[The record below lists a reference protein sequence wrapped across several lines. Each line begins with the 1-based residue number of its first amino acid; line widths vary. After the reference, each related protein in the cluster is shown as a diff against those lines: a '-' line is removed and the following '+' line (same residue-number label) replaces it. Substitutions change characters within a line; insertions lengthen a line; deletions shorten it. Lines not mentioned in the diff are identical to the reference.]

1 MKTNLITFGID
12 VVSYKEKSRK
22 KSRIYSLVILGDNHI
37 EKHNKL
43 NSRNLLRKIRDIK
56 PDYIAIDNIFEL
68 APNASGIIKFLNVIP
83 PTSLLVQVTGNPRT
97 GMEKLTHLI
106 TKHNLRRD
114 LSFQYNSQK
123 LSAIETAEVVAKLCE
138 RLVGHVVVAFEE
150 EVKINVAR
158 KKSHGRG
165 GWSAPRYERISR
177 TAVQHAATEVEN
189 ILKEYELEFN
199 LFKYPHKRVYFARLE
214 KSAIIPIESKIKP
227 LTTDLVRVSLQRVTK
242 STLDFQPLDVSLAP
256 SSKSLKNVILGL
268 DPGTTTGIA
277 ILDCNRGNVLYL
289 GSKRECGIS
298 EIIRIST
305 KYGKVGCVAAD
316 VIPAPATVERVAKI
330 TGAKLITPNT
340 LVTAAQKRE
349 YLQDYRDLTVN
360 YGHLNSH
367 ERDALFGA
375 LKGYNLLKP
384 QFEKIRRTLEESYP
398 DKIQNIP
405 EIQRLV
411 LAGNSITNAIQLIKS
426 KEESKSTEVR
436 GADLE
441 HLVSSLKH
449 ENLQWQAKFE
459 TISDEMHKLDQEVKY
474 WRDKSRSYNQE
485 VKRINRL
492 LEKSKLRNS
501 NQARGKIQ
509 DAVAREVGGVKE
521 ENLTLRKLM
530 KKNKEE
536 IRKLKE
542 IKSFWVQG
550 HEFPLKPLQSFS
562 DLAIRDTKRN
572 YGLHE
577 GDIVLVLDPSGGGA
591 QTALKLIDAGIR
603 GVIMPEGKAKFS
615 DQATRE
621 FKDNC
626 VPILKLP
633 LKEYSKRKRNI
644 EGRPLELWVYDEL
657 YLTDISVKEEIRK
670 QELKL
675 QERLRRKRMSILIE
689 MKLASKK
696 PDIGSFNLEGILND
710 FKEEYIAMY
719 ESEYQLGA
727 NGWDEEEE

>member
-1 MKTNLITFGID
+1 
-12 VVSYKEKSRK
+12 
-22 KSRIYSLVILGDNHI
+22 
-37 EKHNKL
+37 
-43 NSRNLLRKIRDIK
+43 
-56 PDYIAIDNIFEL
+56 
-68 APNASGIIKFLNVIP
+68 
-83 PTSLLVQVTGNPRT
+83 
-97 GMEKLTHLI
+97 
-106 TKHNLRRD
+106 
-114 LSFQYNSQK
+114 
-123 LSAIETAEVVAKLCE
+123 
-138 RLVGHVVVAFEE
+138 
-150 EVKINVAR
+150 
-158 KKSHGRG
+158 
-165 GWSAPRYERISR
+165 
-177 TAVQHAATEVEN
+177 
-189 ILKEYELEFN
+189 
-199 LFKYPHKRVYFARLE
+199 
-214 KSAIIPIESKIKP
+214 
-227 LTTDLVRVSLQRVTK
+227 SLQRVTK
-242 STLDFQPLDVSLAP
+242 STLDFQPLDVALAP
-256 SSKSLKNVILGL
+256 SSKALKNVILGL

-298 EIIRIST
+298 EIIRTST

-316 VIPAPATVERVAKI
+316 VVPAPATVERVAKI

-340 LVTAAQKRE
+340 LATAAQKRE

-367 ERDALFGA
+367 ERDALFAA

-384 QFEKIRRTLEESYP
+384 QFEKIQRIIEESHP
-398 DKIQNIP
+398 KTIRNIS

-411 LAGNSITNAIQLIKS
+411 LAGNSITNAIQLIQS
-426 KEESKSTEVR
+426 REESQTTDMKEV
-436 GADLE
+436 DLK
-441 HLVSSLKH
+441 HLVNSLKH
-449 ENLQWQAKFE
+449 ENIQWQAKFE
-459 TISDEMHKLDQEVKY
+459 TSSDEMQKLDQEVRY
-474 WRDKSRSYNQE
+474 WRDQSRFQNKE
-485 VKRINRL
+485 IKKINRL

-509 DAVAREVGGVKE
+509 EAVEREVGRIKE
-521 ENLTLRKLM
+521 ENVNLRRLKRE
-530 KKNKEE
+530 NKEE
-536 IRKLKE
+536 IKKLKE

-562 DLAIRDTKRN
+562 DLAIRETELN

-591 QTALKLIDAGIR
+591 QTALKLIDSGIR
-603 GVIMPEGKAKFS
+603 GVVIPEGKPKFS

-621 FKDNC
+621 FDDNC

-633 LKEYSKRKRNI
+633 LKEYSEKKHSN

-689 MKLASKK
+689 KKIASKK
-696 PDIGSFNLEGILND
+696 PEHERFTLEGILTD

-719 ESEYQLGA
+719 QPEFSLKPEG
-727 NGWDEEEE
+727 GEEEEE